1 VHAQLQAKEKELL
14 ELQRVDPCL
23 SPPDSEQLDLLLD
36 AIASLQL
43 STQDGSFVFASISD
57 CNDTQSYPSV
67 CSAGFHSIKALPLNV
82 WLPQSTPVKQQHEQR
97 PSIFYHLLEL
107 PIRTYLASSWPSVF
121 NTTATTQNQFFHHI
135 PMVNHLL
142 FTPINTFTPSS
153 NTCTSIEINNNKNSY
168 VYFVIYLNT

>member
-1 VHAQLQAKEKELL
+1 LL

-23 SPPDSEQLDLLLD
+23 LPPDSEQVDLLLD
-36 AIASLQL
+36 AITSLQL

-57 CNDTQSYPSV
+57 CNDTPSYPSV

-142 FTPINTFTPSS
+142 YMPIDSFMSSS

-168 VYFVIYLNT
+168 VYFVICLYS